1 MLDGVSPIGGGIRAC
16 GRVRLRLPMP
26 HGACRAAISGRAQG
40 VLRQAR
46 PYTTLFRSVSY
57 FCYLLIQ
64 PPNGLAMASSTPEF
78 IPETTQDDP
87 VQFTTLDLQG
97 RSHQISPVFN
107 ALELQ
112 RLQRYG
118 TRHHFADGETLF
130 EAGSSSFGMLG
141 ILSGRVSIKRHEVIQ
156 TCALPI

>member
-1 MLDGVSPIGGGIRAC
+1 MLDGVSLIGDGSRARL
-16 GRVRLRLPMP
+16 RVRPQRHMP
-26 HGACRAAISGRAQG
+26 HGACRAGISGRAQR
-40 VLRQAR
+40 VLRQAHAACAR
-46 PYTTLFRSVSY
+46 LVTVSY

-112 RLQRYG
+112 RLQR
-118 TRHHFADGETLF
+118 
-130 EAGSSSFGMLG
+130 
-141 ILSGRVSIKRHEVIQ
+141 
-156 TCALPI
+156 